1 MAQGI
6 VCLTGWVGPP
16 RLFSDPAKRITLDI
30 FLGQIIPVRG
40 KKIDNKHGDWGGI
53 DVLVPDADHDMP
65 HPVWVWFPQVSI
77 PATVIKSS
85 LAQTGVLEGERGSYE
100 QLYWFYANWDVRSQA
115 SLGLGTHW
123 LEKPRNVKRGFSELR
138 VAVPTLS

>member
-1 MAQGI
+1 MSWA
-6 VCLTGWVGPP
+6 VCVFAREDFSKDLGLGVG
-16 RLFSDPAKRITLDI
+16 A
-30 FLGQIIPVRG
+30 GV
-40 KKIDNKHGDWGGI
+40 
-53 DVLVPDADHDMP
+53 